1 MAKKETPAEAY
12 CRQHG
17 IEPGSFQQSETHAR
31 LYGEGDKPGLI
42 EQWQDQAAQ
51 AKASINMISNP
62 SLADYVNIPTR
73 IYPEDISQ
81 KTDPHSQMKDYDHS
95 LEKSRWKDLGGQ
107 GGSGDGIEMGDVDDI
122 F

>member
-1 MAKKETPAEAY
+1 
-12 CRQHG
+12 
-17 IEPGSFQQSETHAR
+17 
-31 LYGEGDKPGLI
+31 
-42 EQWQDQAAQ
+42 
-51 AKASINMISNP
+51 MISNP

-73 IYPEDISQ
+73 ISPEDISQ